1 MRRFIILLLVLVAC
15 KRQPESNLLSET
27 GPIEPD
33 SPAVTNVEPLPP
45 IIDDKPAPPIATNF
59 PPADVTPLP
68 DDDIPIWSP
77 STIFRDSLDI
87 DNSKTLQQFGGLIFR
102 ASDSTG
108 TIIKEAWIELRT
120 NGNSVTTHLCY
131 ASGFDYELT
140 QKSDLVQGHL
150 VCERAGKRY
159 DIVIGRDAT
168 MSVFTA
174 NYTSLLEVYKCVLW
188 TR

>member
-1 MRRFIILLLVLVAC
+1 MVAC
-15 KRQPESNLLSET
+15 KRQPESSLLSET

-33 SPAVTNVEPLPP
+33 NPAVTNIEPTPP
-45 IIDDKPAPPIATNF
+45 IVDDKPVPPIATNF
-59 PPADVTPLP
+59 PPAFVVPMP
-68 DDDIPIWSP
+68 DDDIPSWSP
-77 STIFRDSLDI
+77 STIYRDSLDI

-108 TIIKEAWIELRT
+108 TIVKETWIELRT
-120 NGNSVTTHLCY
+120 NGNSVTTYLCY

-159 DIVIGRDAT
+159 DIVIARDAT
-168 MSVFTA
+168 MSVYTA